1 MSQNP
6 ILFEANRVWRS
17 YLGGALLDRME
28 NKDNPVDTHYPEDWI
43 GSTTLAKNPGAVDPD
58 EGLSVCNIGGD
69 RRLFRDLLAE
79 NPEFYLGEHHTRTV
93 GAELG
98 ILVKYLDSAVRLHI
112 QAHPTAAFARK
123 YLNTTYGKA
132 EAYYILSVR
141 PGADAHVLLGFQ
153 RPPGREE
160 LRDWI
165 VNQRLTRLR
174 RAFDPIAVKPGDCL
188 FIPGGVPHAIG
199 PGICLVELM
208 EPSDWVVRCEFEHN
222 GYTLP
227 ESARYLKGSLDLS
240 IDCFDL
246 TSRTIS
252 EVRRE
257 FFPEPRLAVEL
268 GPSVRVETLI
278 DNDQTRAFRMRRI
291 VSAQEPF
298 VLPGG
303 EGFIGLVIEG
313 DAKIGELDCCAGSRL
328 FFPAGISSWTINPGL
343 QGLTLLQCLPPCQP

>member
-1 MSQNP
+1 MKQNP

-43 GSTTLAKNPGAVDPD
+43 ASTTLAKNPGSSNPG
-58 EGLSVCNIGGD
+58 EGLSVCNNGGD

-79 NPEFYLGEHHTRTV
+79 DPEFYLGEYHARAA
-93 GAELG
+93 GAEPG

-112 QAHPTAAFARK
+112 QAHPTAAFAQR
-123 YLNTTYGKA
+123 YLNTSYGKA

-141 PGADAHVLLGFQ
+141 PGVEAHVLLGFQ
-153 RPPGREE
+153 RSPGREQ

-165 VNQRLTRLR
+165 VNQHLDRLR
-174 RAFDPIAVKPGDCL
+174 SAFDPIAVKPGDCL
-188 FIPGGVPHAIG
+188 FIPGGVAHAIG

-240 IDCFDL
+240 IDCFDC
-246 TSRTIS
+246 TSRTVD
-252 EVRRE
+252 EVRRQ
-257 FFPEPRLAVEL
+257 FFPKPRSAVEL
-268 GPSVRVETLI
+268 GPGVRVETLI
-278 DNDQTRAFRMRRI
+278 DSDQTPAFRMRRI

-298 VLPGG
+298 ELPGG

-313 DAKIGELDCCAGSRL
+313 DAKIGELKCRMGSRL
-328 FFPAGISSWTINPGL
+328 FFPAGISTWSIKPGL
-343 QGLTLLQCLPPCQP
+343 QGLTLLQCLPPRYA